1 MNVFP
6 SRFKDWFYLGVR
18 STSTRIVLEV
28 EEVRIGGPARM
39 EASFTEFYADLKA
52 TEKKD
57 STLTPKQQIDRLLKP
72 GSSYR

>member
-1 MNVFP
+1 MILFSQQNIIEFV
-6 SRFKDWFYLGVR
+6 
-18 STSTRIVLEV
+18 TRPGTVLEV
-28 EEVRIGGPARM
+28 EEVRIGGLRM